1 MRNLLAAL
9 TIALLLNLP
18 VGALAQVENVT
29 RGEMALLPEV
39 CMDVQAMAITGWVQH
54 SRESPRSPYWISQL
68 GKAFWGMHHYCWA
81 LLHLQR
87 AKQVGLPPHHK
98 SHMINT
104 AIADFY
110 YVIQNADDKF
120 VLLPEVYYRIG
131 LAHVQLQEPGKA
143 MEAFEQ
149 SKAAKIDYWP
159 AYVGLA
165 DVQASVG
172 RRAEAL
178 AVLDDGLKLLRD
190 EPNLLAARKRIEA
203 PRAGA
208 AAKSSAPAR

>member
-1 MRNLLAAL
+1 MRNSIAAL
-9 TIALLLNLP
+9 ATALLVILP
-18 VGALAQVENVT
+18 SGALAQVENIT
-29 RGEMALLPEV
+29 RGELALLPEV
-39 CMDVQAMAITGWVQH
+39 CMDVQAIPITGWTQH
-54 SRESPRSPYWISQL
+54 YRESPRSGFWVSRL

-87 AKQVGLPPHHK
+87 AKQPGLPPQQK
-98 SHMINT
+98 AHMIRT

-110 YVIQNADDKF
+110 YVIQNADARF
-120 VLLPEVYYRIG
+120 VLMPELHYRIG
-131 LAHVQLQEPGKA
+131 LAHVQLQEPVKA

-149 SKAAKIDYWP
+149 SKATKVDYWP

-165 DVQASVG
+165 DVQASIG
-172 RRAEAL
+172 RRAEAIT
-178 AVLDDGLKLLRD
+178 VLDEGLKLLPE
-190 EPNLLAARKRIEA
+190 EPALIEARKRIDA